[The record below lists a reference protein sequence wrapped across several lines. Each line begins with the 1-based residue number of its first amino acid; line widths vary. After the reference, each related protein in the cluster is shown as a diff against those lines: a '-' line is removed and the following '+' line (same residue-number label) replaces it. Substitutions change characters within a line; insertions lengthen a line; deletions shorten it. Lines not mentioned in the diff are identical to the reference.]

1 MKMGY
6 SVLATA
12 SRIVT
17 GAQIDLAALDEA
29 CTMAAFSPLSGAALI
44 LEQYVLLAR
53 SVIEEMME
61 HLPEP
66 YEASQGVVGALQQKL
81 TTLLL
86 RAGHLVGEEARVQNV
101 SFTDALAKHVV
112 HQLTISHPLPIL
124 LQDCSVPL
132 ASYHPMVTLDM
143 DVLLEM
149 EAKVSYSL
157 V

>member
-1 MKMGY
+1 MQASVVHLRSQLTLLVMKMGY

-66 YEASQGVVGALQQKL
+66 YEASQGVVG
-81 TTLLL
+81 
-86 RAGHLVGEEARVQNV
+86 VEARVQNV